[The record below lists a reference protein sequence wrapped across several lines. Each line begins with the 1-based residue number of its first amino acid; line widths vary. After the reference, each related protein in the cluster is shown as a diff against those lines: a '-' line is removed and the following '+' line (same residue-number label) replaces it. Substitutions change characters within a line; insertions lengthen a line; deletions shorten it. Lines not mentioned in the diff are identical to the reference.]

1 MSISDPEQHPVCYA
15 LHNVNM
21 PTDKRTTGKT
31 CFCRNTLYNVSKLW
45 KVGWKGL
52 KGWKVLLKIGDE
64 NSLK

>member
-45 KVGWKGL
+45 KVGWKG
-52 KGWKVLLKIGDE
+52 
-64 NSLK
+64 